1 MRQGI
6 IDCGGFETA
15 MEHAVGTL
23 RIAPAAIASPV
34 CLFHQS
40 LKTLGIALIDQQITR
55 LLPAED
61 ITCGVP
67 PWCAL
72 VSLVAGQKIKK
83 QARLIESPFSIFAKL
98 EDFPKEVF
106 ASCPHQEHVFLWC
119 VCITIT
125 RGYRDAFDS

>member
-6 IDCGGFETA
+6 IYCGGFETA
-15 MEHAVGTL
+15 VKHAVGTL
-23 RIAPAAIASPV
+23 RISTAAIAPPI
-34 CLFHQS
+34 CLFHEN
-40 LKTLGIALIDQQITR
+40 LKTLGIAFIDKQITW

-83 QARLIESPFSIFAKL
+83 QARLIESPFSIFAKM
-98 EDFPKEVF
+98 EDFAKEVF
-106 ASCPHQEHVFLWC
+106 TSCPHQEHVFLRC

-125 RGYRDAFDS
+125 RGYRDAFGS